1 MRGRAQYLKEGNKFN
16 FCESAK
22 EREGNLKEFLTWVD
36 GIVHK
41 VLRVYVHI
49 FLGRRSTF

>member
-1 MRGRAQYLKEGNKFN
+1 MKEGNKFN

-22 EREGNLKEFLTWVD
+22 GREGNLKKEFLTWVD
-36 GIVHK
+36 EIARK